1 MTLEMRIEG
10 RVGGS
15 EEVIALISIV
25 QTENESSIRL
35 SAEEE

>member
-25 QTENESSIRL
+25 QTENEPSTGL
-35 SAEEE
+35 SAADE